1 MNYRRTFVTIAIAA
15 LSLLTLPQ
23 AEAQLL
29 KKISK
34 GLEKVNKEIEKVD
47 KSLKGKSTKSQSSNS
62 NSNEGSYS
70 EEISEVS
77 YDDTEDQ
84 SAEANLQVPYLT
96 SETLFLE
103 ATPWTLSDVSDGVFS
118 VRRSNNSSFDE
129 LYEFWK
135 IDGKKLF
142 DANWIK
148 CTPALTE
155 PGFHDGVVAMRK
167 QGEGYKK
174 GNVCLLYTDGRIKDM
189 GTGIYAVTNFM
200 DGAAIVWPDESST
213 KSYYIDTNGKRIY
226 PGVTVDGGQGDCIRP
241 LKDGLRAFPK
251 AYNEWG
257 YMDAN
262 GAVKLAA
269 KYRSATDF
277 SEGYAWVVLQDDTK
291 HLIDKTG
298 KSVFQAPES
307 NSRTS
312 DVVNGLFYVEKGSKT
327 CYYDLSGKMVG
338 VFEYGTCFHD
348 GYAFVFSDQILS
360 NTSCKVIDTEMNV
373 IRSLPTEDIESAIV
387 EHKLVF
393 GKSNLY
399 AFTDFLIKPDG
410 QPVLAAYKNL
420 TIGAIIS
427 HFGQVSADGYLVAK
441 TIDVNNRLS
450 GAAILKPSG
459 EVVWVISEDP
469 SYSAPIST
477 SWLPYKGTAL
487 TGSGQFTI
495 RTVDLHQTPLGPKK

>member
-15 LSLLTLPQ
+15 LSLLTLPLS
-23 AEAQLL
+23 EAQLL

-47 KSLKGKSTKSQSSNS
+47 KSLKGKSTNSQSATST
-62 NSNEGSYS
+62 SYEDSDS
-70 EEISEVS
+70 EEVLAYNDVE
-77 YDDTEDQ
+77 EQ
-84 SAEANLQVPYLT
+84 SAEANIQMPYLT

-118 VRRSNNSSFDE
+118 VRRSKNSSFDE

-142 DANWIK
+142 DANWVK

-155 PGFHDGVVAMRK
+155 PGFNDGVVAMRK

-189 GTGIYAVTNFM
+189 GTGIFAVTNFM
-200 DGAAIVWPDESST
+200 DGAAIVWPDEGST

-226 PGVTVDGGQGDCIRP
+226 PGVTVDGGQGDCMRP

-298 KSVFQAPES
+298 KSVFQAPEG

-327 CYYDLSGKMVG
+327 CYYDLNGKMVG

-348 GYAFVFSDQILS
+348 GYAFVFSNPIMS
-360 NTSCKVIDTEMNV
+360 NNSCEVIDTKMNV

-399 AFTDFLIKPDG
+399 SFTDFLIKPDG
-410 QPVLAAYKNL
+410 QPVLAAYHDL
-420 TIGAIIS
+420 TVGSIIS

-441 TIDVNNRLS
+441 TISVDNNLS

-469 SYSAPIST
+469 GYSAPIST
-477 SWLPYKGTAL
+477 SWLPYKGNEL
-487 TGSGQFTI
+487 LGSGQFTI
-495 RTVDLHQTPLGPKK
+495 RTVDIHQTPLGPKK